1 MATRASEAKKYREN
15 AEKYC
20 DNPEMIARDLNAA
33 LEKDD
38 LALFIRAMADVIR
51 AQNVVALSKEVGLNR
66 AGLYNRFKRDKD
78 PKLGGILKLLAV
90 LGVEL
95 VVKPRASAPAK
106 RPRRKP

>member
-20 DNPEMIARDLNAA
+20 DNPGMIARHLN
-33 LEKDD
+33 EG
-38 LALFIRAMADVIR
+38 LAREGVIFFLRAMGNVVR
-51 AQNVVALSKEVGLNR
+51 AQNVVALSKEVGLSR
-66 AGLYNRFKRDKD
+66 TGLYNRFKRDKD
-78 PKLGGILKLLAV
+78 PKLGGILKLLAA

-106 RPRRKP
+106 RPRRKS